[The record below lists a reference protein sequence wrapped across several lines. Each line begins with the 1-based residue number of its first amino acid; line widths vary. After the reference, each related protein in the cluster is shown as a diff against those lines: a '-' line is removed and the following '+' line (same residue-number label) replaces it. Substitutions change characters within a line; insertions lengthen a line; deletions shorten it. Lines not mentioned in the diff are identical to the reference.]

1 MTLTQEQYDQLLSN
15 YAESIVDGMDM
26 DSLVQFAIEQ
36 IEENCRRKF
45 PQDSELI
52 TEISRF
58 YEEEDVASRIEEV
71 GGNPADFNLSNPDDI
86 ELTEEQII
94 ALRDSLNKKDYTD

>member
-15 YAESIVDGMDM
+15 YAKSIIDGMDM
-26 DSLVQFAIEQ
+26 DSLLQFAIEQ
-36 IEENCRRKF
+36 IEENCRRMF

-52 TEISRF
+52 TEMSRF
-58 YEEEDVASRIEEV
+58 YEEEDVALMIEEV
-71 GGNPADFNLSNPDDI
+71 GGNPEDFNISNPDVI

-94 ALRDSLNKKDYTD
+94 ALRDDLNKHDYDD